1 MTPQYDKIKQSDI
14 KKINNK
20 NSFYGDKKTG
30 ENTSKKSVLVQVMSN
45 SIYSK
50 SPSFPKSIKANS
62 EIY

>member
-1 MTPQYDKIKQSDI
+1 MSDI